1 MFIELTDHLRCTADH
16 DESFLV
22 LLPGRMTGRRVAE
35 GTLGCHRC
43 GRIVPITDGVVDF
56 GGGVSP
62 DSGTALDPVAVAT
75 FVGLEGPGGYLTLI
89 GPAGGLGAPL
99 GQLLPGI
106 RLVLVNPPRPTVPGP
121 LDSLVSAGRLPV
133 KSRSMR
139 AVVVSGPA
147 GLDPAWVDQAAD
159 AVLPGNRLVVEGP
172 VHRRPDLEI
181 LMESPGLWVARKISG
196 RPGDA

>member
-1 MFIELTDHLRCTADH
+1 MFRVIGFVD
-16 DESFLV
+16 V
-22 LLPGRMTGRRVAE
+22 LLAITQDARDNRRRTVRGKNAE
-35 GTLGCHRC
+35 GFQYRGFS
-43 GRIVPITDGVVDF
+43 GVVSASDE
-56 GGGVSP
+56 VDP
-62 DSGTALDPVAVAT
+62 AKALDPVAVAT
-75 FVGLEGPGGYLTLI
+75 FAGLDGPGGYLTLI
-89 GPAGGLGAPL
+89 GPVGGLGAPL

-106 RLVLVNPPRPTVPGP
+106 RLVLVNPPTATVPGA
-121 LDSLVSAGRLPV
+121 LDSLVWAGRLPV

-172 VHRRPDLEI
+172 VHLRPDLEI